1 MTRIAL
7 YQARTGIDPEAN
19 ARALVAAV
27 EEAAAGGA
35 AILFTPEMSGL
46 LDRDRE
52 RAEANLH
59 RQAEDPVLAAVRAAA
74 AEAGIWVHLGSLA
87 IRGDNGGKLHNRG
100 YLITKSGE
108 IQASYDKLHLFDVDL
123 ATGESWRESAAYAPG
138 GRAVVADTPA
148 GPLGLSI
155 CYDLRFPDLYRAL
168 TDAGAR
174 VLSIPAAFT
183 VPTGRAHWQVLIR
196 ARAIEAGA
204 YVVAAAQSGLH
215 EDGRETWG
223 HSLVVGPWG
232 EILLDMGEGEGV
244 GFADIDLAE
253 VDSVRARLPALSN
266 RRPIPP
272 VERIRIIGSP
282 LGGTP

>member
-7 YQARTGIDPEAN
+7 YQARSGIDPEAN

-35 AILFTPEMSGL
+35 AMLFTPEMSGL
-46 LDRDRE
+46 LDRDRA
-52 RAEANLH
+52 RAERHLRSEA
-59 RQAEDPVLAAVRAAA
+59 ADPVLAAVRSAAA
-74 AEAGIWVHLGSLA
+74 RAGIWVHVGSLA
-87 IRGDNGGKLHNRG
+87 IRDSEEGKLSNRAF
-100 YLITKSGE
+100 LVDSAGE
-108 IQASYDKLHLFDVDL
+108 IRATYDKLHLFDVDL
-123 ATGESWRESAAYAPG
+123 ATGESWRESATYAAG

-168 TDAGAR
+168 TDSGAR
-174 VLSIPAAFT
+174 LLAIPAAFT
-183 VPTGRAHWQVLIR
+183 IPTGEAHWHVLMR

-204 YVVAAAQSGLH
+204 FVVAAAQSGRH
-215 EDGRETWG
+215 EDGRETYG

-232 EILLDMGEGEGV
+232 EVLLDMGEGEGL
-244 GFADIDLAE
+244 GFAEIDLAE
-253 VDSVRARLPALSN
+253 VERVRSRLPALRH

-272 VERIRIIGSP
+272 VTRAG
-282 LGGTP
+282 